1 MSTLWTLKEMFY
13 QLYELATDDEDQQ
26 AFIDTLESL
35 RGELVDKA
43 AGYTHVIKQ
52 LEMEMQQ
59 CDQVV
64 KEFSD
69 KKEKRASAIK
79 RMKQLMIEAMDA
91 AGLESISAGEYTLKI
106 AKNGGLQPL
115 KIDGDVPDS
124 FTKVIVEPDNKKIR
138 DALLEGQELE
148 FAHLFVVK
156 IHAIEAENRIYELFA
171 VVHTIGLNKVVS
183 VNQAEHWLEIAEHLA
198 VVLIFNNR
206 HLPEEVRL
214 AVGFVERSSVEVHAV
229 VNKLFVSCHD
239 NLVSIRPLVFGV
251 LEDRTI
257 SHAEQLVVHH

>member
-1 MSTLWTLKEMFY
+1 MSTLWTLKELFY

-69 KKEKRASAIK
+69 KKEKRANAIN

-106 AKNGGLQPL
+106 TKNGGLQPL
-115 KIDGDVPDS
+115 KIDGDVPDN

-148 FAHLFVVK
+148 FAHL
-156 IHAIEAENRIYELFA
+156 EPR
-171 VVHTIGLNKVVS
+171 G
-183 VNQAEHWLEIAEHLA
+183 
-198 VVLIFNNR
+198 R
-206 HLPEEVRL
+206 HL
-214 AVGFVERSSVEVHAV
+214 
-229 VNKLFVSCHD
+229 NIK
-239 NLVSIRPLVFGV
+239 
-251 LEDRTI
+251 
-257 SHAEQLVVHH
+257 